1 MNLTP
6 HARNLPHRLFDLG
19 LGALV
24 GAMATLLL
32 TRRDR
37 ALQQSAAHPAAPAQT
52 LKDAYWTREAYEA
65 WLSDPSLARPYPAVP
80 IDSHN

>member
-1 MNLTP
+1 MNVTP
-6 HARNLPHRLFDLG
+6 HARNLPRRLFDLG
-19 LGALV
+19 LGALL

-32 TRRDR
+32 TRREHAR
-37 ALQQSAAHPAAPAQT
+37 PEHATKPAAPAQD

-65 WLSDPSLARPYPAVP
+65 WLSDPALARPYPAVP